1 MVQSSHI
8 LFLNIHIYKKFKN
21 IYIVI
26 MYVITIAYSGTKIM
40 LNPPGKFK
48 DQYKKIS
55 TNSDNHHQSYFYKRP
70 YRIVA
75 VAL

>member
-48 DQYKKIS
+48 DQYKK
-55 TNSDNHHQSYFYKRP
+55 NL
-70 YRIVA
+70 YR
-75 VAL
+75 